1 MGIPGGW
8 ELILILAVL
17 VLLFGASK
25 LPNAARSIG
34 QSMRI
39 FKAET
44 KGMRSEDTTPD
55 AAQNQPAQNQP
66 AQNQPAQNQPAQNQ
80 PAQNQ
85 PAQNQGVPPVPQD
98 GNPAL
103 PPTGPQVAPLL
114 EHHPQG
120 HSDSTR

>member
-8 ELILILAVL
+8 ELMLILAVL

-44 KGMRSEDTTPD
+44 KGMRSEDKTAD
-55 AAQNQPAQNQP
+55 SAQHQGT
-66 AQNQPAQNQPAQNQ
+66 
-80 PAQNQ
+80 
-85 PAQNQGVPPVPQD
+85 QNQGTQHQGTQNHGTQHQGTPPAQPD
-98 GNPAL
+98 GNQAL
-103 PPTGPQVAPLL
+103 PPAGPQVAPPL
-114 EHHPQG
+114 EHRQG
-120 HSDSTR
+120 HSDSTH

>member
-66 AQNQPAQNQPAQNQ
+66 AQNQ
-80 PAQNQ
+80 
-85 PAQNQGVPPVPQD
+85 GVPPVPQD

>member
-8 ELILILAVL
+8 ELIAILAVL

-44 KGMRSEDTTPD
+44 KGLKADDS
-55 AAQNQPAQNQP
+55 AAKDQSAAPR
-66 AQNQPAQNQPAQNQ
+66 
-80 PAQNQ
+80 
-85 PAQNQGVPPVPQD
+85 D
-98 GNPAL
+98 RTEAL
-103 PPTGPQVAPLL
+103 PPSGPQVAPPL
-114 EHHPQG
+114 EHRQG

>member
-8 ELILILAVL
+8 ELMLILAVL

-44 KGMRSEDTTPD
+44 KGMRSEDKTAD
-55 AAQNQPAQNQP
+55 SAQHQGT
-66 AQNQPAQNQPAQNQ
+66 
-80 PAQNQ
+80 
-85 PAQNQGVPPVPQD
+85 QNQGTQNQGTQNQGAPPAQQD
-98 GNPAL
+98 GNQAL
-103 PPTGPQVAPLL
+103 PPAGPQVAPPL
-114 EHHPQG
+114 EHRQG
-120 HSDSTR
+120 HSDSAH